1 MKTITVVIPACQ
13 RPEMLARCLE
23 KLGDARDVIVTD
35 DSPDTATKDFV
46 EKKFPRVRWTQGPQR
61 GPAANRNHGAR
72 LASTDW
78 IAFLDDDCEP
88 QAGWLDAILR
98 AADGADIVE
107 GKTICPGKRDDPFEE
122 HVENLTGGVLWS
134 CNFGVARDVFFQIG
148 GFDEDFLEAGG
159 EDMEFAW
166 RVRQRGLRVVFS
178 EEALVVHP
186 VRRITW
192 RTLWKRLW
200 RLRWFVL
207 FRLKTGVTTSLAA
220 DACMDLLRTTFHLA
234 SRFDRARWKS
244 QFFHQAWKWLTF
256 PIVLPCLLFWDAK
269 FRRML
274 AQRSAQKTN

>member
-1 MKTITVVIPACQ
+1 MKTITVVIPTCR

-35 DSPDTATKDFV
+35 DSLDTATKDFI
-46 EKKFPRVRWTQGPQR
+46 EKKFPRIRWTQGPRR

-78 IAFLDDDCEP
+78 LAFLDDDCEP
-88 QAGWLDAILR
+88 QADWLDAILR

-107 GKTICPGKRDDPFEE
+107 GKTICPDKRDDPFEE
-122 HVENLTGGVLWS
+122 HVENLMGGVLWS

-159 EDMEFAW
+159 EDMELAW
-166 RVRQRGLRVVFS
+166 RVRQRGHRVVFS
-178 EEALVVHP
+178 EEAVVEHP
-186 VRRITW
+186 ARRITW
-192 RTLWKRLW
+192 RTLCKRLW

-207 FRLKTGVTTSLAA
+207 FRLKTGVRTSLTA

-256 PIVLPCLLFWDAK
+256 PLVLPCLLFWDTK
-269 FRRML
+269 FRRIL
-274 AQRSAQKTN
+274 ARRAARKTN